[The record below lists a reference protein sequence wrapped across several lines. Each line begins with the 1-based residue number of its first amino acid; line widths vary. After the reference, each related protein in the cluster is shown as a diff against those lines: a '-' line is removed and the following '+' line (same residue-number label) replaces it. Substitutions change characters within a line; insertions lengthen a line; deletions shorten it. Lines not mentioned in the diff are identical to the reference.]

1 MSRLSG
7 LFSLSDCHLVC
18 DTAYRSLTAGIHFC
32 LTINPVSSYTF
43 FAMKARWVR
52 RPQPSWRYFLRRSWD
67 ENGRRRTFFDRHAG
81 SWDERF
87 HDADERARLSELV
100 DSFGLAAGDAVL
112 DVGTGTGVLLPF
124 LREAIGHEGRLA
136 AMDFSFNMLQQAGE
150 RRKSAEATF
159 LNGGV
164 ESIPFCSRQFDFVT
178 CFAAFPHFP
187 NKGKAL
193 LEMVRV
199 LRPGG
204 KLAIAHLKSAEEI
217 NRLHG
222 QIGGAVAAIES
233 GTPKRCAFLWRVQ
246 GSSISQL

>member
-1 MSRLSG
+1 MG
-7 LFSLSDCHLVC
+7 AED
-18 DTAYRSLTAGIHFC
+18 
-32 LTINPVSSYTF
+32 
-43 FAMKARWVR
+43 
-52 RPQPSWRYFLRRSWD
+52 
-67 ENGRRRTFFDRHAG
+67 RRTFFDRHAS

-87 HDADERARLSELV
+87 HDANQRARLSELV
-100 DSFGLAAGDAVL
+100 GSFGLAGGDAVL
-112 DVGTGTGVLLPF
+112 DVGTGTGILLPF

-136 AMDFSFNMLQQAGE
+136 AMDFSFKMLLQAGE
-150 RRKSAEATF
+150 RRKLADATL
-159 LNGGV
+159 LNGSV

-204 KLAIAHLKSAEEI
+204 KVAIAHLKSAEEI

-222 QIGGAVAAIES
+222 QIGGAVACDRLPHAEALRLLMES
-233 GTPKRCAFLWRVQ
+233 SGLIDI
-246 GSSISQL
+246 SIVDQPGQFIARGRKA